1 MSSDSDILDVVAGSE
16 GPPLQAFRSSNPF
29 EDSYQKTSF
38 QQDFERDRD
47 ANLTPLHMLR
57 RASETVTASILEPEK
72 EHLLGDKPQ
81 APPRAHGT
89 IATEVQNFYERVELN
104 SISPRT

>member
-1 MSSDSDILDVVAGSE
+1 MAGSE

-29 EDSYQKTSF
+29 EDSYQMSSC

-81 APPRAHGT
+81 VPPRAHGST
-89 IATEVQNFYERVELN
+89 APSAIEGEWYV
-104 SISPRT
+104 